1 MIVTGGLAATALAD
15 DQTVGGADDDVQTI
29 GDSNETQGATS
40 ATARAAGDN
49 SWQIVQCGP
58 DDKNSDECTKVSD
71 DGNVRV
77 HKWVTSTG
85 TENEFDVHLSIDK
98 TDDEISEVLNAKAQ
112 FENNKS
118 NKNPDGTET
127 CNGQCPMQPGSNVF
141 YYQIEYTDKNG
152 EVHLSQV
159 LSASLKQTP
168 DVVLLSTSEIKSG
181 DLALPVWERANETD
195 NKNQVGKSENLPAI
209 CKVSPSTPGY
219 DVIFGSVTTTIT
231 FDSDGVT
238 PPVTDIM
245 GDYISYQEGSAN
257 DVNAA
262 DGNDN
267 VSFDPDSRTLSWSPS
282 EKTVVEDEYGWLNDV
297 AELKYTVTLDVNNDG
312 FISSGLPKIY
322 PNESLDSSAIYDTNN
337 SAILNYTVTTTE
349 TKNGSTSTSTSKG
362 SVDFQQP
369 KVRGLLY
376 DLKAVKHDDQEQAL
390 QGAEFTLYDSQGNQ
404 VGQPVL
410 SDENGVIKFTDLPW
424 GEYTLTETKAPDGY
438 EADGGASWTV
448 TLCYTTSPDGLED
461 SDIDVDPTHD
471 AMMSRTEPF
480 VNKPSIIPVT
490 VPGLTETKTIHGANA
505 AEDAFTFTVT
515 AADAT
520 SAEAAGFTG
529 TNPRIEDHCT
539 AAVAQEDG
547 SYVYTC
553 TNPAMDIVSGE
564 TSDTK
569 TIHTGQQ
576 LVFDLASD
584 VGTYE
589 YTYTESTSAQGWHSV
604 GESAWTVTVG
614 VTLGT
619 DGKTLQAAVSVF
631 RGTGDEVPYAT
642 YTYTGD
648 SGTPSVVDG
657 EGKPVTAESN
667 PQHLPMTPT
676 VSFENAFVSVSNLP
690 KTGGDMTA
698 RNIALTGGGVL
709 LAACAVWLLA
719 RRRRV

>member
-15 DQTVGGADDDVQTI
+15 DQAANTADNDIQTV
-29 GDSNETQGATS
+29 
-40 ATARAAGDN
+40 DN
-49 SWQIVQCGP
+49 SWQIMQCGS
-58 DDKNSDECTKVSD
+58 DDKDSDMCTKVSD

-98 TDDEISEVLNAKAQ
+98 RDDEISEVLNATAA
-112 FENNKS
+112 FGNSNNGIDQITHTKVC
-118 NKNPDGTET
+118 T
-127 CNGQCPMQPGSNVF
+127 GQCSIPQTGKEEF
-141 YYQIEYTDKNG
+141 YYQIVFTDEAGDEHKSEIVRVADLQQKVEAAFLKPGEIKNG
-152 EVHLSQV
+152 DTVYVAWSGKQGIGSGAGTATDPAV
-159 LSASLKQTP
+159 L
-168 DVVLLSTSEIKSG
+168 VVDTKY
-181 DLALPVWERANETD
+181 D
-195 NKNQVGKSENLPAI
+195 
-209 CKVSPSTPGY
+209 GY
-219 DVIFGSVTTTIT
+219 DTVFGSVEKTISFGNT
-231 FDSDGVT
+231 ENPVPVIDTMGQYILYTDGSAKDVNTVAGGSNPSFDSNT
-238 PPVTDIM
+238 
-245 GDYISYQEGSAN
+245 N
-257 DVNAA
+257 
-262 DGNDN
+262 
-267 VSFDPDSRTLSWSPS
+267 TLSWTPV
-282 EKTVVEDEYGWLNDV
+282 EKTDVTADQYGWLNDV